1 MNRFCP
7 LPFLGIEATPMGQAR
22 ACCISTENIP
32 DIDLRNNTLSEAFDS
47 AYMQNLRQ
55 RFVAGEQPENC
66 VRCWDEEAVGR
77 TSKRMHTLDRY
88 KSVSIVPSITDPRIQ
103 TLDLKLGN
111 ICNLKCRICG
121 SFSSSKWAAE
131 EIAMYDKNQ
140 TARDNLANGRWVR
153 ESPRFWQDL
162 DVVLKDIKIIE
173 FTGGEPFLIGE
184 HFDFLDRIVTK
195 GYAGSIEI
203 HYNTNTT
210 LIPEEGLRL
219 WPHFKRVEIALS
231 IDDTGDRF
239 EYQRYGAVWQE
250 TLGNLEKFKQLRRE
264 CDNIVLQVCMTIN
277 ALNIYYMGELADWVA
292 RQKFNF
298 VYFNLLHGAEYFCIK
313 NLNDA
318 AKKMVNERYRD
329 YTGPYPDEINN
340 ILNFMNRGESSDC
353 SKLISVLKSSDEQRG
368 QRFSDAHPEM
378 ATAIG
383 YV

>member
-239 EYQRYGAVWQE
+239 EYQRYGAVWQ
-250 TLGNLEKFKQLRRE
+250 
-264 CDNIVLQVCMTIN
+264 
-277 ALNIYYMGELADWVA
+277 
-292 RQKFNF
+292 
-298 VYFNLLHGAEYFCIK
+298 
-313 NLNDA
+313 
-318 AKKMVNERYRD
+318 
-329 YTGPYPDEINN
+329 
-340 ILNFMNRGESSDC
+340 
-353 SKLISVLKSSDEQRG
+353 
-368 QRFSDAHPEM
+368 
-378 ATAIG
+378 
-383 YV
+383 

>member
-1 MNRFCP
+1 MNKFCP
-7 LPFLGIEATPMGQAR
+7 LPFLSVEATPMGRTR

-32 DIDLRNNTLSEAFDS
+32 NIDLRHNTLSEAFDS
-47 AYMQNLRQ
+47 AYMQNLRR

-66 VRCWDEEAVGR
+66 VRCWDEEDVGR
-77 TSKRMHTLDRY
+77 TSKRMHTLDKY
-88 KSVSIVPSITDPRIQ
+88 KSVSIVPSITDPSIQ

-153 ESPRFWQDL
+153 ESPRFWKDL
-162 DVVLKDIKIIE
+162 DNTLKDIRIIE
-173 FTGGEPFLIGE
+173 FTGGEPFLINE
-184 HFDFLDRIVTK
+184 HFDFLDRIVSQ

-239 EYQRYGAVWQE
+239 EYQRYGAVWQD
-250 TLGNLEKFKQLRRE
+250 TLANLEKFKQLRRE
-264 CDNIVLQVCMTIN
+264 SDNILLQVCMTIN
-277 ALNIYYMGELADWVA
+277 ALNVYYMDELAEWVA

-313 NLNDA
+313 NLNEDA
-318 AKKMVNERYRD
+318 KRLVNERYRN
-329 YTGPYPDEINN
+329 YTGPYPDEIKN
-340 ILNFMNRGESSDC
+340 ILNFMNHREGSDC

>member
-7 LPFLGIEATPMGQAR
+7 LPFLGIEATPMGKAR

-77 TSKRMHTLDRY
+77 TSKRMHTLEKY
-88 KSVSIVPSITDPRIQ
+88 KSVNIVPSITDPRIQ

-121 SFSSSKWAAE
+121 SHSSSKWAAE

-162 DVVLKDIKIIE
+162 DVVLKDIKFIE
-173 FTGGEPFLIGE
+173 LTGGEPFLIGE

-250 TLGNLEKFKQLRRE
+250 TLDNLAKFKQLRRE

-277 ALNIYYMGELADWVA
+277 ALNVYYMGELADWVS

-318 AKKMVNERYRD
+318 AKKMVNDRYCN
-329 YTGPYPDEINN
+329 YAGPYPDEIKN

>member
-7 LPFLGIEATPMGQAR
+7 LPFLGIEATPMGKAR

-77 TSKRMHTLDRY
+77 TSKRMHTLEKY
-88 KSVSIVPSITDPRIQ
+88 KSVNIVPSITDPRIQ

-121 SFSSSKWAAE
+121 SHSSSKWAAE

-162 DVVLKDIKIIE
+162 DVVLKDIKFIE
-173 FTGGEPFLIGE
+173 LTGGEPFLIGE

-250 TLGNLEKFKQLRRE
+250 TLDNLAKFKQLRRE

-277 ALNIYYMGELADWVA
+277 ALNVYYMGELADWVS

-318 AKKMVNERYRD
+318 TKKMVNDRYRN
-329 YTGPYPDEINN
+329 YAGPYPDEIKN